1 MRRYFCGFLENVYTG
16 LEAKSDLENGY
27 HLKRVACFN
36 YLKEWCGY
44 GDSSAVTEER
54 YNAIISRIKT
64 EKAGPSALAILE
76 IERKKL
82 QLASLKCMAI
92 LCSGQIKKKIEIP
105 GNLAVVS
112 FDIPGLMNWIQALLN
127 RTLKNKRKLV
137 IALQGMLLKNF

>member
-1 MRRYFCGFLENVYTG
+1 MSEPAIQTNFECQRLRRYFCGFLENVYTG
-16 LEAKSDLENGY
+16 LEAKSDLEKW
-27 HLKRVACFN
+27 LPFEARVACFN

-92 LCSGQIKKKIEIP
+92 LCSGQIK
-105 GNLAVVS
+105 
-112 FDIPGLMNWIQALLN
+112 
-127 RTLKNKRKLV
+127 RK
-137 IALQGMLLKNF
+137 